1 MKNNKPK
8 KIFKEAYQE
17 DSETLKAKK
26 KALNNGTK
34 INIKSKKFWE
44 EIYDNE
50 GEDIE
55 KFIR

>member
-8 KIFKEAYQE
+8 KASKTNLFEE
-17 DSETLKAKK
+17 HENNKK
-26 KALNNGTK
+26 KLTHNSEK
-34 INIKSKKFWE
+34 INLKSHKFWS
-44 EIYDNE
+44 EIYDEE